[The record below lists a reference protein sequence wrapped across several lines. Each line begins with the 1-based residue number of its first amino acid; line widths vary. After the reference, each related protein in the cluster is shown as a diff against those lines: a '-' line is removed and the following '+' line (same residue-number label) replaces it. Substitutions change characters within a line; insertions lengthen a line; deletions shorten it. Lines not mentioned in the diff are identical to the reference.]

1 VICNLL
7 AGKLCDNVEIK
18 EAHKRCRYCEAV
30 TASLSQ
36 SSSYTTPVLLEQLHG
51 LQQRLTGVFH
61 NEKSN
66 SWIGSKI
73 SKPSFDSIGG
83 WLEGRFTKLVTGDGD
98 ASNQKPEFTQATN
111 QHFGPFAHYSTISSA
126 TPSSR
131 SSPQPTTSSIPPPR
145 TSSAMGPPSYAPVS
159 VKRSLSA
166 MAMRSKPPVQVVPT
180 SPYFSSSQSSPT
192 GYEANGYSPQTE
204 TARSS
209 DDQETP
215 LAGSTWWS
223 SNANETS
230 KTPTATSFM
239 QVQGDIVHANSDGF
253 ISLMDNQTFAFESQ
267 PPSRQASRQA
277 SLLVTDN
284 PDDDNDNLGF
294 GNPKPKPIP
303 EEKER
308 EGSPVKETMSPEKKS
323 AENPPRM
330 YFLHYPPSPSTAH
343 TILVAG
349 NGGSWFGGWFKRST
363 STSTGSVKANL
374 GEEKSLY
381 YDKELKRWINNKVPF
396 HLTSL

>member
-7 AGKLCDNVEIK
+7 AGKLVIVLRFK
-18 EAHKRCRYCEAV
+18 EAHNRCRYCEAV

-36 SSSYTTPVLLEQLHG
+36 SSSYTTPVLLEQLNG

-98 ASNQKPEFTQATN
+98 ASNPKPEFTQATN

-131 SSPQPTTSSIPPPR
+131 SSPQPTTSNIPPPR

-159 VKRSLSA
+159 IKRSSSA
-166 MAMRSKPPVQVVPT
+166 MAMRPKPPVQVAPT
-180 SPYFSSSQSSPT
+180 NPHFSSSQSSPT
-192 GYEANGYSPQTE
+192 GYEANGYSPKTE

-209 DDQETP
+209 DDQDTP
-215 LAGSTWWS
+215 LASSTWWS

-239 QVQGDIVHANSDGF
+239 QVQGDIVQANSDGF

-267 PPSRQASRQA
+267 PPSRQAS
-277 SLLVTDN
+277 LLGTDN
-284 PDDDNDNLGF
+284 SDDDDNLGL
-294 GNPKPKPIP
+294 GNSKPKPIP
-303 EEKER
+303 EEKEQ
-308 EGSPVKETMSPEKKS
+308 EGSPVNETISPEKKS
-323 AENPPRM
+323 AENTPCM
-330 YFLHYPPSPSTAH
+330 YFLYYPPTAKCSYNFSSRKWRFVVWW
-343 TILVAG
+343 LVQAKYQYF
-349 NGGSWFGGWFKRST
+349 NWVSQS
-363 STSTGSVKANL
+363 
-374 GEEKSLY
+374 
-381 YDKELKRWINNKVPF
+381 
-396 HLTSL
+396 